1 MLEHLQEVRT
11 VKGDRNKKKATKV
24 KVKRNCSKENTKEN
38 EIKNQ
43 VQWSGESQDLPL
55 HFLQEMSDNW
65 EWLEKINGCNQR
77 EDKTLDKNKKKTKN
91 RSERE

>member
-43 VQWSGESQDLPL
+43 VQ
-55 HFLQEMSDNW
+55 
-65 EWLEKINGCNQR
+65 
-77 EDKTLDKNKKKTKN
+77 
-91 RSERE
+91 